1 MNTAYPTPA
10 APGVSLWRDCIA
22 PKEHGSW
29 SLAFEPIVLSLLLA
43 FSLPGALFAVVLAAI
58 FFARRPMRIVRV
70 EQRADRRLAAWEA
83 LGGCA
88 MIAIAAGSAAA
99 AIGGTAWLV
108 WLVPMALCGGV
119 FAWLDVRGA
128 GREEAAEIA
137 GAAAFALAPAV
148 FAALA
153 GWTRIE
159 SAALAILVVGRA
171 VPSVMGVRAFLRA
184 AKTGVRRDAPAL
196 VASLVAVAG
205 AAILV
210 EMKVAPFAALLA
222 MIGFAMRAFVLLV
235 VVRPAWRARTV
246 GIVEAVL
253 GIGFVAAMAIVW
265 R

>member
-10 APGVSLWRDCIA
+10 SPGVSLWRDCIA

-43 FSLPGALFAVVLAAI
+43 FSVPGVLFAVVLAAV

-70 EQRADRRLAAWEA
+70 EQRSDRRLAAWEA

-88 MIAIAAGSAAA
+88 VIAIAAGGAAVA
-99 AIGGTAWLV
+99 LGGTAWIV

-119 FAWLDVRGA
+119 FAGFDVRGA

-137 GAAAFALAPAV
+137 GAAAFALAPAT

-153 GWTRIE
+153 GWTTIE
-159 SAALAILVVGRA
+159 GAALALLAVGRA
-171 VPSVMGVRAFLRA
+171 VPSVMCVRAFLRA

-196 VASLVAVAG
+196 VASVVVVVG

-210 EMKVAPFAALLA
+210 DREVAPFAALVA
-222 MIGFAMRAFVLLV
+222 MIGFAMRAFALLV
-235 VVRPAWRARTV
+235 VVRPEWRARTV
-246 GIVEAVL
+246 GIIEAVL
-253 GIGFVAAMAIVW
+253 GIVFVAAMALAW

>member
-1 MNTAYPTPA
+1 MHTVYPTPA
-10 APGVSLWRDCIA
+10 TPGVSLWRDCMA

-29 SLAFEPIVLSLLLA
+29 SLAFEPIALSLLLA
-43 FSLPGALFAVVLAAI
+43 FSVPGALFAVVLIAV

-70 EQRADRRLAAWEA
+70 ERRRDRRLAAWEA

-88 MIAIAAGSAAA
+88 VTVIAAGIAAVA
-99 AIGGTAWLV
+99 LGGTAWLM

-119 FAWLDVRGA
+119 FAWFDVRGA

-137 GAAAFALAPAV
+137 GAAAFALAPAA

-159 SAALAILVVGRA
+159 SVALAILAVGRA
-171 VPSVMGVRAFLRA
+171 VPSVMCVRAFLRA
-184 AKTGVRRDAPAL
+184 AKTGVPRDAPAL
-196 VASLVAVAG
+196 VVAVVAVVA
-205 AAILV
+205 AAILF
-210 EMKVAPFAALLA
+210 ERKVAPLAALLA
-222 MIGFAMRAFVLLV
+222 MIVFATRAFALLV

-246 GIVEAVL
+246 GIVDAVL
-253 GIGFVAAMAIVW
+253 GIGFVAVMAVAW